1 MSFLVSI
8 FKPLAYIS
16 LPIILVRFIAASSPV
31 GRYYTRMAVYV
42 GALVTVGSCSIVI
55 AAGMSLFGRS
65 TDVNSVVAWIFYAVV
80 GRALDLK
87 VEVEGEYNLNTRP
100 AVFMVNH
107 QSMLDVLVIGR

>member
-16 LPIILVRFIAASSPV
+16 LPIILVRSIAATSQV
-31 GRYYTRMAVYV
+31 GRYYTRMVLYI
-42 GALVTVGSCSIVI
+42 GALVTVGSCGIVI
-55 AAGMSLFGRS
+55 AAGMSLIGRS
-65 TDVNSVVAWIFYAVV
+65 TDANNIVAKMFYATV

-87 VEVEGEYNLNTRP
+87 VEVEGEKHLNTRP

-107 QSMLDVLVIGR
+107 QSILDILVIGR